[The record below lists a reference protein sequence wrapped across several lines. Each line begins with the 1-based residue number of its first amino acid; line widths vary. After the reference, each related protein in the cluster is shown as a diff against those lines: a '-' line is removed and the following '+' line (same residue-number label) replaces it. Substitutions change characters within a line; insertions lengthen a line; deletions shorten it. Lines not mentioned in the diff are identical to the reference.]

1 MLELYDAIITVLV
14 MLNVNKNV
22 SSQMYSDDL
31 FIPTRLFPADISGL
45 TSFPDYWI
53 AH

>member
-1 MLELYDAIITVLV
+1 
-14 MLNVNKNV
+14 
-22 SSQMYSDDL
+22 MYSDDSL
-31 FIPTRLFPADISGL
+31 NLTRLFPADISGL